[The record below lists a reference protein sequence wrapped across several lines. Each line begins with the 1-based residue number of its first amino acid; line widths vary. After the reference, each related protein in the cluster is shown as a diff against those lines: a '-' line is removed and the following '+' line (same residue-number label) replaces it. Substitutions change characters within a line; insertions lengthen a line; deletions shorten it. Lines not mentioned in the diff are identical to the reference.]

1 MTANCRIPVTFQIKD
16 RTKVAAEG
24 ASLNKTAL
32 NFTVTRKLT
41 GDRKNPQETLTVS
54 APQILSGTFAPD
66 YFDKKDINW
75 TVGDHAIIQMD
86 AGFVEEGIADGDYRN
101 AKVSAKKDTRWILDL
116 MEADDAAHAEHI
128 YEKRTGHGTRSTD
141 VIMAAKDALGN
152 IQSAACSVKVDFVT
166 DDQTVVM
173 PEEIRAD
180 QDTLTFALTLTKS
193 GSRYNPVL
201 SWEGSDAQKITAEL
215 VPEAALKG
223 NGDGNFVLEWRSRS
237 GAVKAENGVISA
249 DTGASWITE
258 AMKKYPYTAETT
270 DEITVKAGTIEKKIP
285 VKLTFKLVDRTW
297 SGSSGGHSSGSGS
310 TGSVLKKLQNTG
322 EQPKGSIA
330 GEWRKEADGSWRFVS
345 GGKTYAGEWA
355 WIYNPYA
362 KEGQEKTSWFHFA
375 SDGRMQ
381 TGWFLDEKD
390 GSWYYLRK
398 TSDGNQGKMQTG
410 WLKEGE
416 KWYYLGPTGRMTKGW
431 NWIDGKCYYMD
442 QKNGHMLAGCMTPD
456 GYTVDDTGAW
466 CVHGVVQTFGKK

>member
-1 MTANCRIPVTFQIKD
+1 
-16 RTKVAAEG
+16 
-24 ASLNKTAL
+24 
-32 NFTVTRKLT
+32 
-41 GDRKNPQETLTVS
+41 
-54 APQILSGTFAPD
+54 
-66 YFDKKDINW
+66 
-75 TVGDHAIIQMD
+75 
-86 AGFVEEGIADGDYRN
+86 
-101 AKVSAKKDTRWILDL
+101 

-128 YEKRTGHGTRSTD
+128 YEKRTGYGTRRTD
-141 VIMAAKDALGN
+141 EIMAAKDALGN

-173 PEEIRAD
+173 PEEIRAE

-249 DTGASWITE
+249 DIGASWITE

-410 WLKEGE
+410 WLWIPDANGVKRC
-416 KWYYLGPTGRMTKGW
+416 YYFNPVSDGYRGKLLRNTV
-431 NWIDGKCYYMD
+431 IDGSTV
-442 QKNGHMLAGCMTPD
+442 NAD
-456 GYTVDDTGAW
+456 GAWTVD
-466 CVHGVVQTFGKK
+466 GVVQTK

>member
-1 MTANCRIPVTFQIKD
+1 MTAEELNLKDGEYTAEVTMEGGSGRATIDSPTDISVKDGKVTAEIKWSSSHYDYMLVDGEKFLPVNTEGNSVFEVP
-16 RTKVAAEG
+16 VAE
-24 ASLNKTAL
+24 
-32 NFTVTRKLT
+32 
-41 GDRKNPQETLTVS
+41 
-54 APQILSGTFAPD
+54 
-66 YFDKKDINW
+66 FDKPM
-75 TVGDHAIIQMD
+75 TVM
-86 AGFVEEGIADGDYRN
+86 ADTT
-101 AKVSAKKDTRWILDL
+101 A
-116 MEADDAAHAEHI
+116 M
-128 YEKRTGHGTRSTD
+128 
-141 VIMAAKDALGN
+141 
-152 IQSAACSVKVDFVT
+152 SV
-166 DDQTVVM
+166 
-173 PEEIRAD
+173 PHEIEY
-180 QDTLTFALTLTKS
+180 TLTFALTLTKS
-193 GSRYNPVL
+193 GSRYNSVL

-355 WIYNPYA
+355 CIYNPYA

-442 QKNGHMLAGCMTPD
+442 QKNGHMLADCVTPD
-456 GYTVDDTGAW
+456 GYTVDETGAW
-466 CVHGVVQTFGKK
+466 CVRGAVQTIGKK

>member
-1 MTANCRIPVTFQIKD
+1 M
-16 RTKVAAEG
+16 
-24 ASLNKTAL
+24 
-32 NFTVTRKLT
+32 
-41 GDRKNPQETLTVS
+41 
-54 APQILSGTFAPD
+54 
-66 YFDKKDINW
+66 
-75 TVGDHAIIQMD
+75 
-86 AGFVEEGIADGDYRN
+86 
-101 AKVSAKKDTRWILDL
+101 
-116 MEADDAAHAEHI
+116 
-128 YEKRTGHGTRSTD
+128 
-141 VIMAAKDALGN
+141 
-152 IQSAACSVKVDFVT
+152 
-166 DDQTVVM
+166 
-173 PEEIRAD
+173 
-180 QDTLTFALTLTKS
+180 
-193 GSRYNPVL
+193 
-201 SWEGSDAQKITAEL
+201 
-215 VPEAALKG
+215 
-223 NGDGNFVLEWRSRS
+223 
-237 GAVKAENGVISA
+237 KAENGVISA

-285 VKLTFKLVDRTW
+285 VKLTFKLVDQTW

-381 TGWFLDEKD
+381 TGWFFDEKD

-410 WLKEGE
+410 GLKEGE
-416 KWYYLGPTGRMTKGW
+416 KWYYLGPTGRMTRGW

-456 GYTVDDTGAW
+456 GYTVDNTGAW
-466 CVHGVVQTFGKK
+466 CVHGIVQTLGKK